1 MVEELYDDLH
11 DAMSEMILLGNIINR
26 IELVG
31 EYSDCLC
38 DEDFT
43 DKANRKLWQFLKE
56 YYREYGAGELEEMKV
71 NAKYLEMLARLKF
84 KFDYE
89 YHKKPFKLV
98 KEYGGLGSAAPADN
112 EAFKRVKKMSLLRQ
126 LDKIG
131 YDVAPIIA
139 QEDFWLLCAEDV
151 EQIIYGKVDEA
162 MSLSK
167 LHPRADLSKD
177 FKQRALGFLEEPEVG
192 LQTPFPFIND
202 YMHGLCKN
210 DMILIGGISNS
221 GKGRLLMTL
230 LTWLVV
236 YEGQT
241 VCLLSN
247 EMTEADFFKCLV
259 CTVVNMN
266 DAHGKVLKLSQGDI
280 VQNRFK
286 DEAGEY
292 IERHEDELTD
302 EFKDRLMQNSP
313 EFRDYMDVLDWW
325 EQNFTDHF
333 RFVNVADNYS
343 TERLKHEIRLATA
356 TGCSVVAYDTLK
368 GYQSTEWGDM
378 VQATTDLSELIKS
391 DKNGVIGLATFQLTN
406 DVQFSA
412 PEDLTSAKIANAK
425 NIIHL
430 ADGMIMFMQLNDH
443 QKRQYQVTSKE
454 LKELWGEETCEEIPP
469 GANIAAFRIIKN
481 RRGSGKDKIFAVQNN
496 LDRNYWIQLGDLV
509 REKAG

>member
-1 MVEELYDDLH
+1 MVDGLYDDLH
-11 DAMSEMILLGNIINR
+11 DVMSEMILLGNIINR

-43 DKANRKLWQFLKE
+43 DSVNRKLWLFLKE
-56 YYREYGAGELEEMKV
+56 YYREYGAVELEEVRV
-71 NAKYLEMLARLKF
+71 NAKYMEMLDRLKF
-84 KFDYE
+84 KFDYG
-89 YHKKPFKLV
+89 YQKKPFKLV
-98 KEYGGLGSAAPADN
+98 KEYRAFGAAVPPDN
-112 EAFKRVKKMSLLRQ
+112 EAFRRVKKMSLLRR
-126 LDKIG
+126 LNEIG
-131 YDVAPIIA
+131 YNVAPIIA
-139 QEDFWLLCAEDV
+139 RDDFRQLTSEDI

-162 MSLSK
+162 MSLSQ
-167 LHPRADLSKD
+167 LHPRIDLSKD
-177 FKQRALGFLEEPEVG
+177 FKQRAMRFLEEPEVG

-210 DMILIGGISNS
+210 DMLLIGGISNS
-221 GKGRLLMTL
+221 GKGRLLMTM

-236 YEGQT
+236 HERQT

-266 DAHGKVLKLSQGDI
+266 DAHGKPLKLSQGDI
-280 VQNRFK
+280 VQNHFK

-292 IERHEDELTD
+292 IERHEGELAD
-302 EFKDRLMQNSP
+302 EFKERLQQNSP
-313 EFRDYMDVLDWW
+313 EFRMYMDVLDWW
-325 EQNFTDHF
+325 ENNFTDRF

-356 TGCSVVAYDTLK
+356 AGCSVIAYDTLK
-368 GYQSTEWGDM
+368 SYQSTEWGDM

-391 DKNGVIGLATFQLTN
+391 DKNGVVGLATFQLTN

-430 ADGMIMFMQLNDH
+430 ADGMIMFVQLKDY
-443 QKRQYQVTSKE
+443 QKQLYQVTSRE
-454 LKELWGEETCEEIPP
+454 LQEEWGEEAYEDIPE
-469 GANIAAFRIIKN
+469 GANVAAFRIIKN
-481 RRGSGKDKIFAVQNN
+481 RRGDGKDKIFAVQNN
-496 LDRNYWIQLGDLV
+496 LDRNCWIQLGDLV
-509 REKAG
+509 KEKAG